1 MTMSDHSFSR
11 TFAKKH
17 SINEAIVLE
26 EIVFRIQATANVR
39 NGKRWFYD
47 TLDELQKKLPYL
59 GRSTI
64 DDLVQKLESKKL
76 LEIGNYN
83 KASYDQTRWFHVPE
97 EHWEAAN
104 DQKVWFRPADAK
116 AHGVPAALLMFN
128 LEYWLIENIKA
139 GSGETHKM
147 SPTDLAKGLP
157 LSVSTIKATLTDLV
171 KVGVLV
177 KVAGKHSEYAFAP
190 ERMRDIQTQ
199 ALLDL

>member
-1 MTMSDHSFSR
+1 MSDHSFSR
-11 TFAKKH
+11 TFAKQH

-26 EIVFRIQATANVR
+26 QLAFKTSEKLHWRD
-39 NGKRWFYD
+39 GKWWFYD

-64 DDLVQKLESKKL
+64 DDVVQKLESKKL

-97 EHWEAAN
+97 EYWGAVNNE
-104 DQKVWFRPADAK
+104 KVWFKPADAFD
-116 AHGVPAALLMFN
+116 HGVPAALLMFN
-128 LEYWLIENIKA
+128 LEYWLIQNIKA

-177 KVAGKHSEYAFAP
+177 KVVGKHSEYAFAP